1 MALSDHVSISITQDT
16 RGIARGDFGVPM
28 FLSYNADTPFAGD
41 RIRFYTSLAEVA
53 EDFSSTTGPEYLFA
67 QAAFSQD
74 PHCEEIAIGRGALP
88 ATQKYLITV
97 AAVRNSHDYE
107 IEVKGD
113 GVTSETSS
121 YTSDSA
127 ATQQEIA
134 NGLLTDL
141 NLVTGKNFTA
151 TFLPLV
157 FSDITFQGEAD
168 DDTLTFGSAH
178 GLQTGDGP
186 VRVSGAGLPTGL
198 SAGVDYYVVKVSATV
213 INLATSLANALA
225 GTIINLTTDGSA
237 AQTLADT
244 ASTVSPYGG
253 VVVTGDA
260 AGEWF
265 SLAVDVADLEISQT
279 HVDPGVATDLAA
291 ILLESNEWYCLI
303 TGYNSNAY
311 VIAAADWVEANS
323 KIYLAEVNESDAVTT
338 SAGNSDTLDD
348 LATAEYARVAPVY
361 HQEPAEFFSA
371 ALAGSR
377 LSYDAGAETWKF
389 ANLSGV
395 TPTTLTT
402 TQRTNLV
409 NRNANFYQN
418 VAGLNVSQ
426 NGTMADGGFIDTKRF
441 LDWLVDDMS
450 ASVFDALT
458 GVPKVPYTD
467 LGVAIIEGA
476 MRGSLLRGV
485 QRGGISTD
493 PEFTVTAPKVADIDS
508 ADRAARLLPDMKFT
522 ATLAGAIHKVT
533 ISGTVSV

>member
-1 MALSDHVSISITQDT
+1 MALSDHASITITQDT
-16 RGIARGDFGVPM
+16 QGIARGDFGVPL
-28 FLSYNADTPFAGD
+28 FLSYNASAFGGD
-41 RIRFYTSLAEVA
+41 RIRFYSSLAEVA

-67 QAAFSQD
+67 QAVFSQD
-74 PHCEEIAIGRGALP
+74 EHVDTVAIGRGALP
-88 ATQKYLITV
+88 PTQKYLITV
-97 AAVRNSHDYE
+97 ASVRNSHDYE
-107 IEVKGD
+107 IDVKGD
-113 GVTSETSS
+113 GVTSETCS
-121 YTSDSA
+121 YTSDSG

-141 NLVTGKNFTA
+141 NAVVGKNYLA
-151 TFLPLV
+151 TFVPLV
-157 FSDITFQGEAD
+157 VAD
-168 DDTLTFGSAH
+168 VNFTTTHETETVTLGS
-178 GLQTGDGP
+178 GDLQTGDGP
-186 VRVSGAGLPTGL
+186 FQVSNSGGALPAGYSALTDYWWIRTG
-198 SAGVDYYVVKVSATV
+198 SGTGQ
-213 INLATSLANALA
+213 LATSLANALA
-225 GTIINLTTDGSA
+225 GTAVSISDNGTGTH
-237 AQTLADT
+237 TLADT
-244 ASTVSPYGG
+244 ASTVSPHAG
-253 VVVTGDA
+253 VVVTGSA

-265 SLAVDVADLEISQT
+265 SLAVNAADLAISQT

-311 VIAAADWVEANS
+311 VIAASDWVQANK
-323 KIYLAEVNESDAVTT
+323 KIYLAEVNETAAITT

-348 LATAEYARVAPVY
+348 LATAEYSRVAPMY

-377 LSYDAGAETWKF
+377 LSYDAGSETWKF
-389 ANLSGV
+389 ANLTGV
-395 TPTTLTT
+395 NPSTLTT

-418 VAGLNVSQ
+418 VGGTNISQ
-426 NGTMADGGFIDTKRF
+426 NGTMADAGFIDTVRF
-441 LDWLVDDMS
+441 LDWLEDDMA
-450 ASVFDALT
+450 ASVFDALV

-485 QRGGISTD
+485 QRGGLSSD
-493 PEFTVTAPKVADIDS
+493 PEPEVTAPKVADIDS
-508 ADRAARLLPDMKFT
+508 ADRANRLLPDMKFS